1 LDTIEMVPEH
11 LIPGPFVTRSGTFTR
26 DFDFTYLEP
35 DQEGTVRAKARQQDA
50 TGGRRRYIRAAAAL
64 GLTGAALTLAGCS
77 TATRQEWARGGFPEP
92 ATVQGKTT
100 LHLWQG
106 SWVLAGIVGIF
117 VWGLI
122 LWAVVA
128 YRRRPGNEHPV
139 QTQYNIPIEILYTV
153 VPLVIVAGLFYFVVR
168 DQNYLTKVTP
178 DQKLTVNVIG
188 FKWNW
193 GFNYIDQ
200 TAYDV
205 GTPNQPA
212 QLYLPVNEKV
222 KFELTS
228 PDVIHSFWVPAFLFK
243 MDVIPGR
250 RNVFELTPN
259 KIGVFSGKCAE
270 FCGEDHSRMLF
281 EVHVVSQAEFDQ
293 HIADLKARGQ
303 SGLLDTGRPIVTSVP
318 SFRDQSGTGKGSTE

>member
-1 LDTIEMVPEH
+1 
-11 LIPGPFVTRSGTFTR
+11 
-26 DFDFTYLEP
+26 
-35 DQEGTVRAKARQQDA
+35 
-50 TGGRRRYIRAAAAL
+50 
-64 GLTGAALTLAGCS
+64 
-77 TATRQEWARGGFPEP
+77 
-92 ATVQGKTT
+92 

-106 SWVLAGIVGIF
+106 SWVLAGIVGFF

-122 LWAVVA
+122 LWAVLA

-153 VPLVIVAGLFYFVVR
+153 VPLVIVAGLFPFVVR
-168 DQNYLTKVTP
+168 DQNYLTKITP

-205 GTPNQPA
+205 GTQDHPA
-212 QLYLPVNEKV
+212 DLYLPVDQKV

-259 KIGVFSGKCAE
+259 KLGVFSGKCAE

-281 EVHVVSQAEFDQ
+281 QVHVVSQAEFDQ
-293 HIADLKARGQ
+293 HMADLKARGQ
-303 SGLLDTGRPIVTSVP
+303 SGLLDTGRSIVTRVP
-318 SFRDQSGTGKGSTE
+318 SFRDKTGTGKGSTE

>member
-1 LDTIEMVPEH
+1 
-11 LIPGPFVTRSGTFTR
+11 
-26 DFDFTYLEP
+26 
-35 DQEGTVRAKARQQDA
+35 VRAKARAQGA
-50 TGGRRRYIRAAAAL
+50 PSARRRFTRLAAIG
-64 GLTGAALTLAGCS
+64 GLSGAALILAGCT
-77 TATRQEWARGGFPEP
+77 TAQQKHWERGGFPVP
-92 ATVQGKTT
+92 ATVQGQTT

-106 SWVLAGIVGIF
+106 SWVLALIIGCF

-122 LWAVVA
+122 LFAVVA
-128 YRRRPGNEHPV
+128 YRRRAGNEYPV

-153 VPLVIVAGLFYFVVR
+153 VPIVIVAGLFYFVQR
-168 DQNYLTKVTP
+168 DQTYLTKVTP

-200 TAYDV
+200 SAYDV
-205 GTPNQPA
+205 GTPNAPA

-250 RNVFELTPN
+250 RNTFELTPD
-259 KIGVFSGKCAE
+259 KIGIYAGKCAE

-281 EVHVVSQAEFDQ
+281 DVHVVTQAEFDQ
-293 HIADLKARGQ
+293 HMADLKARGQ
-303 SGLLDTGRPIVTSVP
+303 SGLLDTGRAIVTTTVP
-318 SFRDQSGTGKGSTE
+318 SFRNPSNTGQGSTQ